1 MNNLSLKLSFVRTG
15 WKEEYVTM
23 EESADSLMEN
33 TNFTTNNFSIKTT
46 RQNLAELSSKQVS
59 ALMEIDVISFTKRE
73 AKLRVMITSLDFLS
87 SSN

>member
-15 WKEEYVTM
+15 WKEEYATM

-73 AKLRVMITSLDFLS
+73 AKLRVMITSLDFLY